1 MARPDQ
7 DRPAK
12 KAGKVNQYPV
22 NAETGD
28 DSLRLPEQPRKHRFR
43 NVKERVA
50 WLEEKRRLD
59 AGGEPA
65 APELAKEKRA
75 GGMNKANGSPDE
87 FTDNKRPTFPVRKEA
102 GVAVPDGGGMGS
114 LPLPA
119 ASTQDF
125 HAVTPKAEQE
135 RRMNMCRE
143 CPELISMDR
152 CRRCGCFMRIKT
164 RMAIAHCPLGK
175 W

>member
-1 MARPDQ
+1 MARPEQ
-7 DRPAK
+7 DKPAK
-12 KAGKVNQYPV
+12 KAGKVNHFPV
-22 NAETGD
+22 NAEVGD
-28 DSLRLPEQPRKHRFR
+28 DSMRLPEQPRKHRFR

-50 WLEEKRRLD
+50 WLEEKRRLE
-59 AGGEPA
+59 AGGEPL
-65 APELAKEKRA
+65 PVTEEKRSRA
-75 GGMNKANGSPDE
+75 GGINKDNGKPDE
-87 FTDNKRPTFPVRKEA
+87 FTENRRPTFPVRKEA
-102 GVAVPDGGGMGS
+102 GAAVPDGGGMGS
-114 LPLPA
+114 LPIPA
-119 ASTQDF
+119 ISTHDF

-135 RRMNMCRE
+135 RRMNMCHE